1 MSSISAGG
9 GEGPCGGDASF
20 AHAEG
25 PLGRPHHLPVPGHRA
40 GIAWGNPPGVDEGAF
55 SYSLDGKSWQTLG
68 NKVPLVYTAPH
79 FTGYRFGIFMYSTQE
94 AGGFADFD
102 GVSFK

>member
-1 MSSISAGG
+1 M
-9 GEGPCGGDASF
+9 
-20 AHAEG
+20 
-25 PLGRPHHLPVPGHRA
+25 
-40 GIAWGNPPGVDEGAF
+40 DEGAF

-102 GVSFK
+102 GVAFKWEMQPSGACAVRGAAAIVILSGDAPRRLKMIDC